1 MLKMKNEKPWEGPTE
16 DAKLQISK
24 DVSTIEKAQYWADED
39 IEIASS
45 YK

>member
-24 DVSTIEKAQYWADED
+24 DVSTIEKVQYWADED